1 MESGYTDRYRSDPP
15 VDPVGSRRKGGMKV
29 EAVVARTFHLD
40 SSEVTDDSSR
50 ETLEAWDSM
59 GHVSLITSLEDEFR
73 VSLAISDA
81 MEMTSVRDIKRILK
95 DYGVVL

>member
-1 MESGYTDRYRSDPP
+1 
-15 VDPVGSRRKGGMKV
+15 MKV